1 MSGHG
6 IWADWLVKVIMEEVG
21 RGTTVDDGLAIA
33 FAAVHHLLAVNKCRT
48 MFATHFHDLVDMLG
62 HDPATH
68 KGRGPFSDVA
78 FFCTDVD
85 EVDVSS
91 IFPAV
96 PSFRLTWTYRI
107 CRIDTS
113 PIRTA

>member
-1 MSGHG
+1 MA
-6 IWADWLVKVIMEEVG
+6 ADWLVQVIMDEVG

-68 KGRGPFSDVA
+68 KGRGPFSHVA

-85 EVDVSS
+85 EVDVSHIS
-91 IFPAV
+91 PV
-96 PSFRLTWTYRI
+96 VRSSMLTRAYPF
-107 CRIDTS
+107 CRMDTS
-113 PIRTA
+113 LMHTA